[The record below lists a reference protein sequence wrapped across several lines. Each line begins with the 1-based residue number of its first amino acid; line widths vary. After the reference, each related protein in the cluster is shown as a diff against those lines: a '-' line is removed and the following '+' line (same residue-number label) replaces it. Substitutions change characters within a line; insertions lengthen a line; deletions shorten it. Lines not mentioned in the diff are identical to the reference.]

1 MTDVVAATQVFQPR
15 ARQSKSNGLIASAW
29 TATQTDLLL
38 VSLRLD
44 VSRKRLPGETKTSNG
59 DGRGKPRMRTI
70 AFVTQKG
77 GSGKSTLA
85 ACLAVAAQE
94 AGERV
99 FVIDMDPQRSLKQWG
114 ETRNDDKLPVEA
126 ISPGKLPR
134 ALAELASGNVT
145 LVVIDTPATDS
156 AASEAAMKA
165 ADLCVIPA
173 RPTVFD
179 IWSSEHTRSKLK
191 ALGKEFV
198 FLLNQCPANQDSQRV
213 HDGASALESMGALIT
228 PLIASR
234 VDYQEAAREGL
245 GVTELAGSGKASEEI
260 RLLWSSLRK
269 RLGKLKQTAKAPIRK
284 VA

>member
-1 MTDVVAATQVFQPR
+1 
-15 ARQSKSNGLIASAW
+15 
-29 TATQTDLLL
+29 
-38 VSLRLD
+38 
-44 VSRKRLPGETKTSNG
+44 
-59 DGRGKPRMRTI
+59 MRTI

-85 ACLAVAAQE
+85 ACIAVAAQE

-114 ETRNDDKLPVEA
+114 ETRNDESLPVEA

-134 ALAELASGNVT
+134 ALSELANSSVS
-145 LVVIDTPATDS
+145 LVIIDTPATDS

-179 IWSSEHTRSKLK
+179 IWSSELTRSKLK

-198 FLLNQCPANQDSQRV
+198 FLLNQCTANQESQRV
-213 HDGASALESMGALIT
+213 VEGATALENMGALVT

-234 VDYQEAAREGL
+234 VDYQEAAREGM
-245 GVTELAGSGKASEEI
+245 GVTEVAPSGKAAEEI
-260 RLLWSSLRK
+260 RMLWSSLKK
-269 RLGKLKQTAKAPIRK
+269 RLARQKQLSKQPVRK